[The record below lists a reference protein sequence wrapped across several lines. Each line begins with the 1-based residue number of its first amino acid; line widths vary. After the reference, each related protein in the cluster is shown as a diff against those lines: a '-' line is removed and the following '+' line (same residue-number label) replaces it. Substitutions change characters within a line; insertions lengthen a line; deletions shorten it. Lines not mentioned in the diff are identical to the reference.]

1 MSGTTNHELAKAMI
15 KDRQEGARRAGE
27 RARGIAEARAAARD
41 DDQARDARPSVSV
54 ARRVRALLRAPAV

>member
-27 RARGIAEARAAARD
+27 RARGITEARAAAL
-41 DDQARDARPSVSV
+41 DDQADDARPSVGV
-54 ARRVRALLRAPAV
+54 ARRVRARLRALAV

>member
-41 DDQARDARPSVSV
+41 DQTSVARPGTGVT
-54 ARRVRALLRAPAV
+54 RRVRALLRAPAV